1 MIIYIRN
8 MNKGILIVVG
18 VISLVIVGVVGWQTL
33 GQKDQVGTKNSS
45 QNSTSGTITNSQFQN
60 PKKSAHYES
69 NTPAHGATLAGV
81 PINVV
86 IDFNFDLAKP
96 SAIQIFHDG
105 TEYGT
110 GETK

>member
-18 VISLVIVGVVGWQTL
+18 VIFLVIVGVVGWQTL

-45 QNSTSGTITNSQFQN
+45 QNSTSGTITNNQFQN

-86 IDFNFDLAKP
+86 IDFNFDVAENSRIEIHYFGSIPKIGP
-96 SAIQIFHDG
+96 
-105 TEYGT
+105 
-110 GETK
+110 